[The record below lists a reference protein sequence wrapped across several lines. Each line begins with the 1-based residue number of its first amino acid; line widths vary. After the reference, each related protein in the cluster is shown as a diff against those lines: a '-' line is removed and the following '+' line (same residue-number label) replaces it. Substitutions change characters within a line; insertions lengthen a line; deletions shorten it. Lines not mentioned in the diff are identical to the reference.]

1 MQLMKPENVNDE
13 WSFLDFL
20 DERDCW
26 YNDLNERRS
35 AHMDSYMT
43 LPDYTNI
50 DKAIAELTLS
60 PKLWQDIIQY
70 CKQFAY
76 LSPNS
81 GMLAAIIKRKFFPD
95 SN

>member
-1 MQLMKPENVNDE
+1 MKPQDVNDE

-20 DERDCW
+20 DDRNCW
-26 YNDLNERRS
+26 YNDLNERRP

-50 DKAIAELTLS
+50 YKAIQELSLS
-60 PKLWQDIIQY
+60 KKLWKNIIEY
-70 CKQFAY
+70 CKSFAY

-81 GMLAAIIKRKFFPD
+81 AILAIILKHKIFPD
-95 SN
+95 NA